1 MHCKNCETRNE
12 ILNLHPIEHDKYTQI
27 NTENTPEVRRS
38 NTYHNIGGETVY
50 LFLKPLFIFLVED
63 EADGRYN
70 LEIYAE
76 INFTLISIAIDFG
89 VKTLML
95 F

>member
-1 MHCKNCETRNE
+1 MLCKNCDTRNE
-12 ILNLHPIEHDKYTQI
+12 KLKIHNLHPIERKKYTQI
-27 NTENTPEVRRS
+27 NTENTPKVCRS

-70 LEIYAE
+70 LEINFKL
-76 INFTLISIAIDFG
+76 INIAVDFG

-95 F
+95 V

>member
-1 MHCKNCETRNE
+1 MER
-12 ILNLHPIEHDKYTQI
+12 DKYTQI

-50 LFLKPLFIFLVED
+50 LFLKSLFIFVVED